1 MVRVEPGS
9 EPYHEERATPQR
21 LLERKA
27 AISDS
32 LYHRFGGQ
40 KKLGFTL
47 VVFYK
52 ASCYT
57 HSGEAGVYE
66 AKVKGRALKTPYQH
80 IIGAHCG

>member
-32 LYHRFGGQ
+32 LYHRLQ
-40 KKLGFTL
+40 
-47 VVFYK
+47 
-52 ASCYT
+52 
-57 HSGEAGVYE
+57 
-66 AKVKGRALKTPYQH
+66 VKRNWGLP
-80 IIGAHCG
+80 